1 MEKGKYGDRQ
11 TTQTWFQDAPAEDA
25 IHGTVAGLKRIAG
38 LPMDEQ
44 RRFVQA
50 VESDPVANRLFEALQ
65 TDA

>member
-50 VESDPVANRLFEALQ
+50 VESDPVASRLFEALQ